1 MQQYQTC
8 IALGSK
14 TGISLVSKAPT
25 AQIDALYQ
33 RLWREIFLFERQFSR
48 FLPGSELSV
57 FNRQAGS
64 KQAITP
70 EFRDFLLTARAL
82 AHETDGLY
90 NPFILPAL
98 QAAGYVRSRVPGR
111 EQDPADDHSGKSIA
125 AIEKLEIGDNWARI
139 PYGTALDLGG
149 CGKGY
154 LADKLRNDLPSSITG
169 YWLSFGGDIAAG
181 GLNEDGQPWNI
192 GIQSTADGTENIGT
206 YTVTSAC
213 GIATSGVTVH
223 QGSKQGRAWH
233 HLIDPRT
240 LQPAETDVL
249 LATVCDSST
258 LRADVLASC
267 AVILGS
273 KQGLA
278 FLRRRNVKAAVLQ
291 CGASVSQR
299 IIKHFGNGI
308 IMGTTHA

>member
-1 MQQYQTC
+1 M
-8 IALGSK
+8 
-14 TGISLVSKAPT
+14 
-25 AQIDALYQ
+25 
-33 RLWREIFLFERQFSR
+33 
-48 FLPGSELSV
+48 

-64 KQAITP
+64 KQAVTQ
-70 EFRDFLLTARAL
+70 EFRDLLLAARAL

-98 QAAGYVRSRVPGR
+98 QSAGYVRSRVPGH
-111 EQDPADDHSGKSIA
+111 EQDPADDHSGKSVA

-181 GLNEDGQPWNI
+181 GLNEDGLPWSI
-192 GIQSTADGTENIGT
+192 GIQNAADGPENIGA
-206 YTVTSAC
+206 YTATSIC
-213 GIATSGVTVH
+213 GIATSGTTIH
-223 QGSKQGRAWH
+223 SGDNQGRAWH
-233 HLIDPRT
+233 HIIDPRT
-240 LQPAETDVL
+240 LLPAETDVL
-249 LATVCDSST
+249 LATVCDAST

-273 KQGLA
+273 RRGLA

-291 CGASVSQR
+291 CGPSVSQR